1 MQKKLDF
8 SLQFYYCLM
17 INERRD
23 SIGMTSMSFV
33 QYIELLRRRS
43 TALNEKGIL
52 ELSRRT
58 KESNFQRLLHDHHEK
73 LMSSKNLGR
82 IMNLMGNYISM

>member
-1 MQKKLDF
+1 
-8 SLQFYYCLM
+8 M

-82 IMNLMGNYISM
+82 IMNLMGNYLPM